1 MAHDQLFKE
10 FLHEFLR
17 DFLKLFYPE
26 VEARLDFG
34 TLRFLDT
41 ESFTSFPEGS
51 SREADIVAELHTRE
65 GTPELLLVHIEV
77 QARRQRDFAKRMF
90 QYYVLLWARYEM
102 PIFPMAVYVRRGRS
116 ALSEEEYSV
125 DLFGREQLRFRY
137 AAVALARFEGWEYV
151 EKGSPVAAAL
161 AALMNRRGAREPLK
175 LRLLMMERV
184 AQSGLDDARKFLLL
198 NLIETYFELAPDE
211 RQKFERLLSRE
222 RYREVKKMQLTW
234 AEKMMEKG
242 RQGGMIEGK
251 REALLRQ
258 LTTKFGPL
266 PEETASRVRALES
279 LEEVDDYLDRV
290 LVASSLADMGLGD

>member
-1 MAHDQLFKE
+1 M
-10 FLHEFLR
+10 
-17 DFLKLFYPE
+17 
-26 VEARLDFG
+26 
-34 TLRFLDT
+34 
-41 ESFTSFPEGS
+41 
-51 SREADIVAELHTRE
+51 
-65 GTPELLLVHIEV
+65 
-77 QARRQRDFAKRMF
+77 
-90 QYYVLLWARYEM
+90 
-102 PIFPMAVYVRRGRS
+102 
-116 ALSEEEYSV
+116 
-125 DLFGREQLRFRY
+125 
-137 AAVALARFEGWEYV
+137 
-151 EKGSPVAAAL
+151 AAAL

-184 AQSGLDDARKFLLL
+184 ALSGLDDARKFLLL

-266 PEETASRVRALES
+266 PEETASRV
-279 LEEVDDYLDRV
+279 
-290 LVASSLADMGLGD
+290 GH